1 MLDSKKVRLV
11 ALTATASR
19 SSRESTVRSLRMHKP
34 SLVYVPPMKKNIFYV
49 VQPKVSIESLVCKLV
64 AALRE
69 FRTSMPRII
78 IFCRRYDECFT
89 MYHMLKSHLGNEFT
103 EPRGAPDITKYC
115 LVDMYTRCTEKAI
128 LNSFCSPGGRLRIVI
143 GTIAIGMGIDCTDV
157 QQTIHWRLSS
167 DIESHVQETGRAGRD
182 GFLSCSLLLHGGD
195 DTRTASEQM
204 VKYSKNSSVCRRKLR
219 FEDFEDCE

>member
-19 SSRESTVRSLRMHKP
+19 SSRESIVRSLRMHKP

-78 IFCRRYDECFT
+78 WENIKQ
-89 MYHMLKSHLGNEFT
+89 L
-103 EPRGAPDITKYC
+103 PDKVTQRNLQAKHAWVEQHQPAWNNI
-115 LVDMYTRCTEKAI
+115 AI
-128 LNSFCSPGGRLRIVI
+128 LDHASNINTLRVKEALHISQARRTTKQRSRDSYC
-143 GTIAIGMGIDCTDV
+143 GLLETIA
-157 QQTIHWRLSS
+157 
-167 DIESHVQETGRAGRD
+167 ET
-182 GFLSCSLLLHGGD
+182 
-195 DTRTASEQM
+195 E
-204 VKYSKNSSVCRRKLR
+204 NW
-219 FEDFEDCE
+219 